1 MVDAENDSSTASSDG
16 GLSERLGDSS
26 EGVPRKVA
34 DDVRRAFGAL
44 TQSYILLIIVGIL
57 IGFQVAPYVT
67 SITSEEPAQPRV
79 AVISLSGSIDGQT
92 ASQVVNQIERARADP
107 RVEAMVLRVNSP
119 GGGASASEQ
128 LYLTVA
134 RAAADMPVVVSVSSF
149 AASGAYYASLPA
161 DYIYTKPSSLVGS
174 VGVVFVA
181 PTEIAPLERVVVTG
195 PSKLSGGDLQSWYY
209 KIDAAKQAFLGAVM
223 AQRGDELSISREKVA
238 TAQLFSGAQSV
249 QMGIAD
255 EIGGLQTA
263 IEDAAERADLESYGV
278 TTHQVE
284 GATFV
289 TRTAYTASPLTE
301 KRLLSPAY
309 LVGNGTGATGP
320 HILLLAPSVAMQAFE
335 DQAVTAL
342 NITTNGTVTNET
354 AALAPPLGGEIDA

>member
-1 MVDAENDSSTASSDG
+1 MADAENDSSDTSTDE
-16 GLSERLGDSS
+16 GLSERLGGSS
-26 EGVPRKVA
+26 EGILSKVV
-34 DDVRRAFGAL
+34 DDVRRALGAL

-57 IGFQVAPYVT
+57 IGFQVAPYVISVT
-67 SITSEEPAQPRV
+67 SDDPAQPRV
-79 AVISLSGSIDGQT
+79 AVISLSGSIDGET

-107 RVEAMVLRVNSP
+107 RVQAMVLRVNSP

-128 LYLTVA
+128 LYLTVK
-134 RAAADMPVVVSVSSF
+134 RAAEDMPVVVSVTSF

-181 PTEIAPLERVVVTG
+181 PADIAPIERVVVTG
-195 PSKLSGGDLQSWYY
+195 PSKLSGGDLESWYY
-209 KIDAAKQAFLGAVM
+209 KIDSAKQAFVGAVM
-223 AQRGDELSISREKVA
+223 AQRGDELSISREEIA

-249 QMGIAD
+249 QMGITD

-263 IEDAAERADLESYGV
+263 IEDAADRADLDSYQV

-289 TRTAYTASPLTE
+289 TRAAYTASPLAE

-335 DQAVTAL
+335 DRAITAQNL
-342 NITTNGTVTNET
+342 TANASQSNET
-354 AALAPPLGGEIDA
+354 ATLAAPLGGEIDA